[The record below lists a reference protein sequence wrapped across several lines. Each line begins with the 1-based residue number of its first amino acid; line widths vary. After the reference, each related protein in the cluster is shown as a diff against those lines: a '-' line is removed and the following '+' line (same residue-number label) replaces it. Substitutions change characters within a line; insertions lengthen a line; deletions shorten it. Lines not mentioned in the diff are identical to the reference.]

1 MATVLHIDDIVSDP
15 NIRGGR
21 PIIAGTTLRVSD
33 IATWHIWD
41 KQTPEELAVN
51 FRLRMDQVHAALSY
65 YYAHQPEIDEEI
77 RSNAAESEKYLKEL
91 RQQGHLIT
99 LD

>member
-1 MATVLHIDDIVSDP
+1 MATVLHIDEIVSDP
-15 NIRGGR
+15 AIRGGR

-33 IATWHIWD
+33 VATWHIWG

-65 YYAHQPEIDEEI
+65 YFGHRDEIDQEI
-77 RSNAAESEKYLKEL
+77 RANAAEAEKYLDEL

-99 LD
+99 LE